1 MTNQQS
7 NRLEILNQLS
17 QGLQNW
23 DGSSEKANEIVA
35 KNHTLLAELKKAD
48 SMLHQQGNGSYTEE
62 EQAQVAIIV
71 EGQQSLLAVIKN
83 DRAAILDKMKQ
94 MNQKNK
100 VVDNYY
106 TSFQQP
112 IFVDRGM

>member
-17 QGLQNW
+17 QSLQKW
-23 DGSSEKANEIVA
+23 DGSSEQANEIVE

-48 SMLHQQGNGSYTEE
+48 SLLHQQGNGSYTKE
-62 EQAQVAIIV
+62 EQAEVAIIV
-71 EGQQSLLAVIKN
+71 EGQQSLLAVIKK
-83 DRAAILDKMKQ
+83 DRAAILGKMKQ

-112 IFVDRGM
+112 IFVDKGM

>member
-17 QGLQNW
+17 QSLQKW
-23 DGSSEKANEIVA
+23 DGSGEQANEIVA
-35 KNHTLLAELKKAD
+35 KNHTLLADLKKVD
-48 SMLHQQGNGSYTEE
+48 SLLHQQGNESYTKE

-71 EGQQSLLAVIKN
+71 ESQHSLLAVIKN
-83 DRAAILDKMKQ
+83 DRAAILEKMKQ
-94 MNQKNK
+94 MNQKDK

-112 IFVDRGM
+112 IFVDKGM

>member
-1 MTNQQS
+1 MTNQKP
-7 NRLEILNQLS
+7 NRLGILNQLS
-17 QGLQNW
+17 QSLQKW
-23 DGSSEKANEIVA
+23 DGSSEQANEIVA
-35 KNHTLLAELKKAD
+35 KNHTLLVDLKKVD
-48 SMLHQQGNGSYTEE
+48 SLLHQQGNEGYTKE
-62 EQAQVAIIV
+62 EQAQVATIV
-71 EGQQSLLAVIKN
+71 ENQQTLLAIIKK
-83 DRAAILDKMKQ
+83 DRAAILEKMKQ